1 MTNEIGM
8 AIVGA
13 AGKILDEDEIEKWKE
28 EMEKVSAILFEILN
42 DERDHIADDRKKE

>member
-8 AIVGA
+8 AIVGTD
-13 AGKILDEDEIEKWKE
+13 GKILDKDECEKWKE

-42 DERDHIADDRKKE
+42 DERDHIADAGKKE

>member
-1 MTNEIGM
+1 MPNEVGM

-13 AGKILDEDEIEKWKE
+13 DGKILDEDESEKWKE
-28 EMEKVSAILFEILN
+28 EMGKISAILFEILN

>member
-1 MTNEIGM
+1 MADEVGM

-13 AGKILDEDEIEKWKE
+13 DGKIIDEDEYEKWKE

-42 DERDHIADDRKKE
+42 DERDHIADTGKKE